1 MKSLVRFLFVLSTF
15 SFPFASSEVFADGPP
30 SLFEQSLQ
38 NAATTTIDT
47 KESIVEHNGIKYRKV
62 ESSMGIYYFRFL
74 GRDEDVSELQCETDF
89 NRTAPPLAM
98 ASVEVYHRARVFIR
112 TLKETCESHN
122 GQKKMDVNWRDLEV
136 GVALPDS
143 KNSVIKDKEIYVN
156 PLKGPN
162 AGFSGT
168 F

>member
-1 MKSLVRFLFVLSTF
+1 
-15 SFPFASSEVFADGPP
+15 
-30 SLFEQSLQ
+30 
-38 NAATTTIDT
+38 
-47 KESIVEHNGIKYRKV
+47 
-62 ESSMGIYYFRFL
+62 
-74 GRDEDVSELQCETDF
+74 
-89 NRTAPPLAM
+89 M
-98 ASVEVYHRARVFIR
+98 A
-112 TLKETCESHN
+112 
-122 GQKKMDVNWRDLEV
+122 VNWRDLEV